1 MVILPAIDL
10 MAGQVVRLERG
21 KADRKTVYSDDPVA
35 FARKWR
41 DEGAEYLHLVDLDA
55 AFTGE
60 QKNLESVAAVCAALD
75 IPCELGGG
83 LRDAAALEKAFAAG
97 VSRVILGSK
106 ACESPEFVRE
116 AVRAFGGEKIAAG
129 IDAKNGQV
137 AVKGWVETSAWPAT
151 ELAGTMAEAGVRTI
165 IYTDIATD
173 GMLAGPNL
181 EAQAEMLETLGPDG
195 PKLIASG
202 GVGTLEHLE
211 ALSKLEGLYGAIVG
225 KALYDGKVT
234 LPACLSI
241 TR

>member
-1 MVILPAIDL
+1 

-60 QKNLESVAAVCAALD
+60 QQNGASIAAICAALD

-83 LRDAAALEKAFAAG
+83 LRDTAALEQAFAAG

-116 AVRAFGGEKIAAG
+116 SVRAFGGEKIAVG

-151 ELAGTMAEAGVRTI
+151 ELAKTMAEAGVGTI

-173 GMLAGPNL
+173 GMLTGPNL
-181 EAQAEMLETLGPDG
+181 EAQAEMLETLGAGG

-202 GVGTLEHLE
+202 GVGALEHLE
-211 ALSKLEGLYGAIVG
+211 ALSKLEGLHGVIVG